1 MSDSMIDDVWR
12 LVTNGLQ
19 SSRNQKFNKR
29 RKWTKHETETETETE
44 MESRWA
50 SDTEYLM
57 NVQAPG
63 PRRGPSEGVHELC

>member
-19 SSRNQKFNKR
+19 SSRNRKFNKR
-29 RKWTKHETETETETE
+29 RKWTKHETETE

-50 SDTEYLM
+50 SDT
-57 NVQAPG
+57 
-63 PRRGPSEGVHELC
+63 